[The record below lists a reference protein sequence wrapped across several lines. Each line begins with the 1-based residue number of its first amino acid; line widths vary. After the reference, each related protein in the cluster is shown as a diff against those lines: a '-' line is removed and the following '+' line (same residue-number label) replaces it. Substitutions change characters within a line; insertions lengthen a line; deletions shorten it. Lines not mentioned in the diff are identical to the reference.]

1 MPVSR
6 ALSSPDISHSVG
18 LRGTW
23 VSHVCSLSRFL
34 GSKEAHPQGL
44 LLTVDKARDTSSGQ
58 HSHYHLGCTCWW
70 GKVQIPGLCL
80 AVTPA

>member
-23 VSHVCSLSRFL
+23 VSHVCGLSRFL
-34 GSKEAHPQGL
+34 GSKGAHRGL
-44 LLTVDKARDTSSGQ
+44 VPSSRF
-58 HSHYHLGCTCWW
+58 HCDHKIALKINLSLNYS
-70 GKVQIPGLCL
+70 
-80 AVTPA
+80 